1 MAENVGCANIFTKFW
16 LCIEQV
22 PWVGIYKETEDRSS
36 LLLETLKTEEKLLPI
51 STRMEIG

>member
-1 MAENVGCANIFTKFW
+1 M
-16 LCIEQV
+16 
-22 PWVGIYKETEDRSS
+22 GIYKETEDRGS